1 MLALLAILLIR
12 MLYKKWKKSR
22 GFPDRYETH
31 LPSGLPSR
39 PSYASAQDLP
49 MMVYAAPPA
58 PPAPPP
64 APVQPSAPPPAATV
78 RVFLHTDRAD
88 TKEGSHRRPTRD
100 RALEGPN
107 SPSSGRLPLP
117 LY

>member
-22 GFPDRYETH
+22 GFPDRYEPH
-31 LPSGLPSR
+31 LPSGLPPR
-39 PSYASAQDLP
+39 TSYASAQDIP

-58 PPAPPP
+58 PP

-88 TKEGSHRRPTRD
+88 TKEGSHRRRD
-100 RALEGPN
+100 RALEAPD

>member
-49 MMVYAAPPA
+49 MMVYAP

-78 RVFLHTDRAD
+78 RVFLHSDRAEVR
-88 TKEGSHRRPTRD
+88 EGSHRRSARD
-100 RALEGPN
+100 RALEAPD